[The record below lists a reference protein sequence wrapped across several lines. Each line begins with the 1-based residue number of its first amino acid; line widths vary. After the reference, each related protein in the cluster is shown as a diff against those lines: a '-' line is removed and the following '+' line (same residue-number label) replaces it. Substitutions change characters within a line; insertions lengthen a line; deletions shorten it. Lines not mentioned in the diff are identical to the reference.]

1 MKSRL
6 FTSIFLFAM
15 ALAMQAQTLLIHGRV
30 MHDDS
35 PLPKANVVEIDA
47 NHRIINQTQTD
58 AMGHF
63 TLNVT
68 GGKTSVRVTHH
79 GMRKFT
85 RKIGTRTTWEIVLEK
100 EQDMGGANRVRSRH
114 ETTKLICGHIQG
126 RIIPQLTWVEQLS
139 DTTFCL
145 VVPVRVSNGV
155 EEYPQGRKMTVQDY
169 NGRAVA
175 IGHCIESAIPEE
187 GAPQSY
193 DPYVRASSNNSANN
207 NSQFSSDDRDYFCY
221 PRFLFG
227 ITDLEYLIDHSTE
240 LACFAVDTAPGDNYW
255 LYYKSKNFAKELQK
269 ILNKMLK

>member
-85 RKIGTRTTWEIVLEK
+85 RKIGTRTTWEIVL
-100 EQDMGGANRVRSRH
+100 DSPFFI
-114 ETTKLICGHIQG
+114 LY
-126 RIIPQLTWVEQLS
+126 IPS
-139 DTTFCL
+139 
-145 VVPVRVSNGV
+145 PSNFPFL
-155 EEYPQGRKMTVQDY
+155 Y
-169 NGRAVA
+169 
-175 IGHCIESAIPEE
+175 IPIYSF
-187 GAPQSY
+187 P
-193 DPYVRASSNNSANN
+193 
-207 NSQFSSDDRDYFCY
+207 
-221 PRFLFG
+221 LFFH
-227 ITDLEYLIDHSTE
+227 T
-240 LACFAVDTAPGDNYW
+240 
-255 LYYKSKNFAKELQK
+255 
-269 ILNKMLK
+269 